1 MNLTQLRQPEDVRVS
16 VDADTLDTVILHRLG
31 LTMANHIS
39 GDVDTL
45 EITLCVSVTIDDV
58 QYECRDIEVYL
69 DDNLRPKVVI
79 GHVSTSDEQTA
90 RQLFFGIQENEQHD
104 TWDASSLVVKIEGET
119 DEECDEALEDYLRL
133 KLSERLALLGL

>member
-1 MNLTQLRQPEDVRVS
+1 MNLTQLRQPEDVRVL
-16 VDADTLDTVILHRLG
+16 VDTDTLDTVILHRLG

-39 GDVDTL
+39 GDVDAI
-45 EITLCVSVTIDDV
+45 EITLCASVTIDDV

-79 GHVSTSDEQTA
+79 GHVSVSDEQTA
-90 RQLFFGIQENEQHD
+90 RQLFFGIQENEQRD
-104 TWDASSLVVKIEGET
+104 TWEVSSLVVKIEGET
-119 DEECDEALEDYLRL
+119 DEACDEALEDYLRM